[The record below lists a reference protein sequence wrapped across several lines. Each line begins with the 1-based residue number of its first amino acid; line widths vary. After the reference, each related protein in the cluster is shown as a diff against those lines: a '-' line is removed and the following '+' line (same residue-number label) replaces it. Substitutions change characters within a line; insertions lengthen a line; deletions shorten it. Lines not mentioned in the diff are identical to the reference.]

1 MKKMFILG
9 MVFTVSAQFAVAAGV
24 AAKPVAEI
32 SVAQKRT
39 EEYLVGVKKQAVTKG
54 SPTEQVKHIKS
65 ALDQMPELNKISTG
79 EKENLSLSLLND
91 NDGSAMRLVSSMI
104 EAQRKAEV
112 SKDAGLAASVEITPA
127 LIKMKRG
134 SEVGVAVKSSKVLL
148 DKANSAS
155 DLVELKA
162 AVAKNAEV
170 QGDVLSV
177 FSKESRE
184 SYNNVNSKVKK
195 ASEAND
201 RLLPEES
208 LYLGIMEQIKLEQP
222 NLTGKDLHDAVM
234 QRVREL
240 IACGK

>member
-39 EEYLVGVKKQAVTKG
+39 EEYLGGVKNAAITKG
-54 SPTEQVKHIKS
+54 SATEQARHIKS
-65 ALDQMPELNKISTG
+65 ALDQMPELNRISAG
-79 EKENLSLSLLND
+79 EKEGLSLSLLND
-91 NDGSAMRLVSSMI
+91 KDGSGMRLVSTMI
-104 EAQRKAEV
+104 EAQRKADA
-112 SKDAGLAASVEITPA
+112 SKDTALAASVEITPS
-127 LIKMKRG
+127 LIRMKQA
-134 SEVGVAVKSSKVLL
+134 SNVEVSVKSSKVIL
-148 DKANSAS
+148 DKSNLAS
-155 DLVELKA
+155 DLAELKA

-170 QGDVLSV
+170 QADVLSV
-177 FSKESRE
+177 FSRESRE

-201 RLLPEES
+201 RLLAEES
-208 LYLGIMEQIKLEQP
+208 LYLGIMEQIKVEQP
-222 NLTGKDLHDAVM
+222 NLAGKDPHDAVM